1 MLHIQCKTKGKLR
14 RKEGHLPRMQM
25 DDKSRREDEA
35 GEASRRRRE
44 EDRMLFREREKRG
57 EKLFRGREKTECFR
71 KRDKV
76 FYVFK

>member
-1 MLHIQCKTKGKLR
+1 
-14 RKEGHLPRMQM
+14 MQM
-25 DDKSRREDEA
+25 EDKPRGEDEA

-44 EDRMLFREREKRG
+44 EDKM
-57 EKLFRGREKTECFR
+57 LFRGREKRGENGREETECFR

>member
-1 MLHIQCKTKGKLR
+1 
-14 RKEGHLPRMQM
+14 MQM
-25 DDKSRREDEA
+25 EDKPRGEDEA

-44 EDRMLFREREKRG
+44 EDRMLFRGREKRG